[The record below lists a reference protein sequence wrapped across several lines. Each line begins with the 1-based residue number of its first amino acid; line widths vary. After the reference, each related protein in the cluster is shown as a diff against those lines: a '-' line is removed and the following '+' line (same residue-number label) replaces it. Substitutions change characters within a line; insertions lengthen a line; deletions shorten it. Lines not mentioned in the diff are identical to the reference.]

1 MSHSVEYVV
10 VLAEDVR
17 KRHRHETDRGK
28 VTHFTVQLEMLVG
41 DHWLPV
47 LRYDCAH
54 GFSHRDA
61 YNRQGQQ
68 TKTALDLGFAH
79 ALTFADWDIN
89 ENWET
94 YCDKFMK
101 GLTP

>member
-1 MSHSVEYVV
+1 MSQTVEYVV
-10 VLAEDVR
+10 ILADGVR
-17 KRHRHETDRGK
+17 KRHHHETYRGT
-28 VTHFTVQLEMLVG
+28 VTAFVVQLEMLVG
-41 DHWLPV
+41 DAWLPV

-61 YNRQGQQ
+61 YNRHGQQ
-68 TKTALDLGFAH
+68 TKTDVALSFAH

-94 YCDKFMK
+94 YCNKFMK